1 MAVRCRWAIAFPAE
15 PASSNAPAVQA
26 LQSAQARSCSH
37 RLAAQHGRNLR
48 AGGFTLMTLW

>member
-26 LQSAQARSCSH
+26 LHSAQARSCSH